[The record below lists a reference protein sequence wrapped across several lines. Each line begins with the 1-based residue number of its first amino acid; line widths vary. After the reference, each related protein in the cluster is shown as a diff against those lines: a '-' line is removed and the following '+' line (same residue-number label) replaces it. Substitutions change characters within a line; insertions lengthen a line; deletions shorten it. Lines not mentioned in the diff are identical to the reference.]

1 MRPTAL
7 GRAAEDYL
15 VWLQSHGY
23 AATTVANRRH
33 HLDDLVEFLAER
45 DLTEPRAVS
54 FAALESYQR
63 HLFHHKKRDGSP
75 LSFRTQAQR
84 IIPIKGFFSWMTTQG
99 LIVLDPACGIVLPKA
114 EHRLPEATLS
124 AQEANTVLSGPD
136 VTTALGLRDRAV
148 MEVLY
153 STAIRRAE
161 LIALRLWDIDHERGT
176 VFVRQGK
183 GGRDRYAP
191 IGPRALSWVDRYSE
205 LVRPRL
211 VVKETDTLFLSAS
224 GGPLEDVPSSVELR
238 WRPYDVQAASSSL
251 L

>member
-1 MRPTAL
+1 
-7 GRAAEDYL
+7 
-15 VWLQSHGY
+15 
-23 AATTVANRRH
+23 
-33 HLDDLVEFLAER
+33 
-45 DLTEPRAVS
+45 
-54 FAALESYQR
+54 
-63 HLFHHKKRDGSP
+63 
-75 LSFRTQAQR
+75 
-84 IIPIKGFFSWMTTQG
+84 
-99 LIVLDPACGIVLPKA
+99 
-114 EHRLPEATLS
+114 
-124 AQEANTVLSGPD
+124 
-136 VTTALGLRDRAV
+136 

-224 GGPLEDVPSSVELR
+224 GGPLEDVPSPVELR
-238 WRPYDVQAASSSL
+238 WRPGDVQAASSL